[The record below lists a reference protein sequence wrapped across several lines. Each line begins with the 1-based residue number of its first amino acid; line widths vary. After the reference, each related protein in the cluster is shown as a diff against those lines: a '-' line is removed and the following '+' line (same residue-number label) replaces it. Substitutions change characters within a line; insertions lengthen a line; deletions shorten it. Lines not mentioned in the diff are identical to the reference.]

1 MSDIGIVIGSW
12 GSYNEC
18 NERALGSSWLDLS
31 DYDSWEEIEEELVKQ
46 GFELQGIDE
55 ELFIQDIQGINFIQD
70 IQGINCNGINCDY
83 MHPKRLFETLK
94 ESGVLDNKYKY
105 EIMEAFLEVR
115 CFDEFEDRVNLY
127 RQNWD
132 DDIYL
137 YKNMDWYDIGY
148 EFLHD
153 CNNIPDHLDNYI
165 DYERYGEELRYDGF
179 EEYSNGIIEIR

>member
-1 MSDIGIVIGSW
+1 MSDIRIVIGSW

-18 NERALGSSWLDLS
+18 NDRALGSSWLDLS

-55 ELFIQDIQGINFIQD
+55 ELFIQDIE
-70 IQGINCNGINCDY
+70 GINCNGINCDY

-105 EIMEAFLEVR
+105 EIVEAFLEVR
-115 CFDEFEDRVNLY
+115 DYSEFEERVDSY
-127 RQNWD
+127 GCNWD
-132 DDIYL
+132 DDIHL

-153 CNNIPDHLDNYI
+153 CNQIPDYLDCYI
-165 DYERYGEELRYDGF
+165 DYERYGEEFKYDGF